1 MKKFKSVSEECE
13 NIHLKL
19 NQVKPHRGGQ
29 TPPIDLGPSSLS
41 FVFAFPKFSV
51 PSPRRHRVAD
61 SERSLILNISG
72 RKSA

>member
-41 FVFAFPKFSV
+41 LLFLLFQN
-51 PSPRRHRVAD
+51 SPFRPHAVIA
-61 SERSLILNISG
+61 LQIQN
-72 RKSA
+72 AV